1 MSVKRGWRIVPEGVE
16 IDVSVSPKSGRSEVQ
31 GFDGW
36 RNRLIVKL
44 KAPPE
49 KGEANRELV
58 ELLGVDLGAKVE
70 VIRGHT
76 SRAKTVLAL
85 GEAAAIEKKLEALS
99 ARS

>member
-1 MSVKRGWRIVPEGVE
+1 VTIKRGWRFVPDGVE

-31 GFDGW
+31 GFDEW
-36 RNRLIVKL
+36 RNRLVVKL
-44 KAPPE
+44 RSPPE

-58 ELLGVDLGAKVE
+58 ELLASEFGAKVE

-76 SRAKTVLAL
+76 SRMKTVLAL
-85 GEAAAIEKKLEALS
+85 GDVAAIEKRLEALS